1 MKVLRVAQKS
11 LREIVR
17 EPQLLGLTLLL
28 PMVFLALT
36 AVSYGGT
43 LLPTYSLWV
52 VDPAGRGDEFV
63 RRLRS
68 QQYTDGRPV
77 FVIHED
83 SERTTAEQALQE
95 GAGAALIVF
104 EPPDVAGTPFR
115 IRLVGDALSGRYYR
129 ASVLLEDTLSR
140 YLDEAQGRPELLQV
154 QEQNLVATAG
164 GGPQTEFDLYAPG
177 MIVFA
182 LLMIIPQTAMLV
194 AREFRWRTLRRL
206 QLTGLTAV
214 EFLGGIGLAQLLVAA
229 LQVGLVLAAALAMG
243 FHNQGALG
251 SAVLVGLAISFSSI
265 GLGIVVACFSEND
278 SQAANVGSTVA
289 MLQVFLSG
297 SFYRLPPFTLFT
309 LAGHPIDLFDVL
321 AATHGFS
328 ALQQTL
334 TYGVELC
341 EVAFRVGATLF
352 LGVVAMAAGMWLFGR
367 RLMRPAG

>member
-1 MKVLRVAQKS
+1 MLRVAQKS

-28 PMVFLALT
+28 PMIFLGIT

-52 VDPAGRGDEFV
+52 VDPDGRGAEFV
-63 RRLRS
+63 ERLRS
-68 QQYTDGRPV
+68 QQYADGRPV
-77 FVIHED
+77 FVIQE
-83 SERTTAEQALQE
+83 EGEQATAEQTWRE
-95 GAGAALIVF
+95 ESGAALIVF
-104 EPPDVAGTPFR
+104 EPAKVADAPFQM
-115 IRLVGDALSGRYYR
+115 RLVGDALSGRYYR
-129 ASVLLEDTLSR
+129 ASVMLEDSLRR
-140 YLDEAQGRPELLQV
+140 YLDELQDRPELLRV
-154 QEQNLVATAG
+154 EEQDLVATAG

-214 EFLGGIGLAQLLVAA
+214 EYLGGISLAQLLIAA
-229 LQVGLVLAAALAMG
+229 IQVGVVLAAALAMG

-251 SAVLVGLAISFSSI
+251 PAVLVGLAISFSSI

-334 TYGVELC
+334 SYGVGLR
-341 EVAFRVGATLF
+341 EVAFRLGATLF
-352 LGVVAMAAGMWLFGR
+352 LGVIAMGAGMWLFGR
-367 RLMRPAG
+367 RSMRPAG